1 MPNHH
6 CVFACQTHSHAKA
19 QRRKEN
25 EDTGIT
31 TVLAGRGW
39 AIPLSSSPHAVC
51 PHKSGTVRAVRWRMT
66 FASLRLCVTN
76 TSSRQGAEA
85 QRKRG
90 CWYNDGA
97 GGAIGYCLPALRAE
111 LPACQSRWR
120 KKGAGLFL
128 RGPILRG
135 PILRVPGHRKRE
147 TVRAGRSRKRAG
159 LISSPQ
165 PIIKTSGHHMS
176 PLQGFVCFRA

>member
-1 MPNHH
+1 MQAVRCEPSGVESPLRL

-51 PHKSGTVRAVRWRMT
+51 SHASGTVRAVRCRIT
-66 FASLRLCVTN
+66 FASLRLCVPN
-76 TSSRQGAEA
+76 TFSRQGAKA

-90 CWYNDGA
+90 YWYNDGA
-97 GGAIGYCLPALRAE
+97 GGAIPLSSSPRIACPHASGTARA
-111 LPACQSRWR
+111 
-120 KKGAGLFL
+120 
-128 RGPILRG
+128 
-135 PILRVPGHRKRE
+135 
-147 TVRAGRSRKRAG
+147 VRCSKRAG
-159 LISSPQ
+159 LISLPQ
-165 PIIKTSGHHMS
+165 PIIKTSGGFMS
-176 PLQGFVCFRA
+176 PLQGFVCFLP

>member
-1 MPNHH
+1 M
-6 CVFACQTHSHAKA
+6 
-19 QRRKEN
+19 
-25 EDTGIT
+25 TGT
-31 TVLAGRGW
+31 TVRFSLREHEA
-39 AIPLSSSPHAVC
+39 
-51 PHKSGTVRAVRWRMT
+51 VRAAGCLLIFRWVLGPSTFHQVPTPCAHIKAVRREPSGADT
-66 FASLRLCVTN
+66 PLRLCVTN
-76 TSSRQGAEA
+76 TSSRQGAKA

-90 CWYNDGA
+90 YRYNDGA

-120 KKGAGLFL
+120 KKGADLF
-128 RGPILRG
+128 LRG